1 MICPNCGADFLDDEQ
16 RCPHCGKASA
26 SADVNERP
34 DPTLELVTVFTTGD
48 PADVMVAKSLL
59 ESAGIEFSAKDEGVQ
74 DVFGAGRIGSGF
86 NVMAGQVE
94 IQVRPEDEKVARE
107 LLLQL
112 DEGTSTS
119 PASDEF
125 DPGI

>member
-1 MICPNCGADFLDDEQ
+1 MTCPKCGADFPDNRQ
-16 RCPHCGKASA
+16 VCPECGAAAGS
-26 SADVNERP
+26 STTERP
-34 DPTLELVTVFTTGD
+34 DPNLELVTVFTTGD

-59 ESAGIEFSAKDEGVQ
+59 DDAGIEYFAKDEGVQ

-94 IQVRPEDEKVARE
+94 IQVRPEDEDSARQ
-107 LLLQL
+107 LLLDL
-112 DEGTSTS
+112 DEGTTTRE
-119 PASDEF
+119 PGEF